1 MEYLFAVY
9 SVFSFSHSE
18 VDILLQT
25 QCLSLNFDAKIYIS
39 AVRSQNRIERI
50 ALDSLPCNQKKKKK
64 RTKKTLL
71 FNKLEVK
78 VWLQGE
84 VGGHIFYQF

>member
-1 MEYLFAVY
+1 MQKYT
-9 SVFSFSHSE
+9 SVQLE
-18 VDILLQT
+18 
-25 QCLSLNFDAKIYIS
+25 AKT
-39 AVRSQNRIERI
+39 ELK
-50 ALDSLPCNQKKKKK
+50 ALDSLPCNQKKKKKK

-84 VGGHIFYQF
+84 IGGHIFYQFWFWLPWK